1 MNKVKL
7 GDVFSFPET
16 VNEYATRVVAGLVI
30 TLSAIILTTQ
40 NIWLLGFLAYGFWA
54 RVLTGP
60 TLSPMG
66 LLATKGIIPALGNLR
81 KTTIGA
87 PKRFAQGI
95 GVIFSSSALWTA
107 LSGFWLLTV
116 WLLSILTLFATLE
129 AVIGF
134 CAGCWVFK
142 YLIRW
147 HIIPENICIQCQNL
161 ELSLSEENTVHL

>member
-16 VNEYATRVVAGLVI
+16 VNEYAARVVAGLVI

-66 LLATKGIIPALGNLR
+66 LLATKGIIPALGNPR
-81 KTTIGA
+81 KPTIGT

-95 GVIFSSSALWTA
+95 GVIFSSSALWA
-107 LSGFWLLTV
+107 LP
-116 WLLSILTLFATLE
+116 
-129 AVIGF
+129 
-134 CAGCWVFK
+134 
-142 YLIRW
+142 R
-147 HIIPENICIQCQNL
+147 IIDPSVPL
-161 ELSLSEENTVHL
+161 Y